1 VLLRLFAFKPAA
13 DKAEKKTLKSA
24 EVSPVAVMADM
35 AKAPSSAPTPPAR
48 VAASAVAAAALPTAP
63 SDNTLSEAWF
73 LVVEQLVTGQ
83 KIQAMTRELAMQSQL
98 MKQEASR
105 WVLQVERE
113 SLVSSANVERLQ
125 TALHEAGHTVTL
137 VTQIGAVV
145 DSPAVRLA
153 HRQQA
158 RLSAVE
164 EEILNDPVVQQLIA
178 EFDAKI
184 VPGSIKTTTY

>member
-1 VLLRLFAFKPAA
+1 
-13 DKAEKKTLKSA
+13 
-24 EVSPVAVMADM
+24 
-35 AKAPSSAPTPPAR
+35 
-48 VAASAVAAAALPTAP
+48 
-63 SDNTLSEAWF
+63 
-73 LVVEQLVTGQ
+73 
-83 KIQAMTRELAMQSQL
+83 RELAMQSQL

-125 TALHEAGHTVTL
+125 TALHEAGHAVTL

-184 VPGSIKTTTY
+184 VPGSIKTTTH